1 MTDVMDIYES
11 RTRTEPS
18 TVARQD
24 CVLWPGREQLRALTP
39 AQMQHFAERGFLFLR
54 SFFSPEE
61 VAIFREELDCMR
73 ADPALQKMPE
83 CIRESSSG
91 EVRSIFNIHRVSP
104 LFAALASDSR
114 IVNAASQVLGSDVYM
129 HQSRI
134 NLKPGFRGEP
144 FYWHSDFET
153 WHIEDGMPRMRA
165 VSCSISLT
173 ANNRYNGPLMVMPGS
188 HRDYIACIGKTVSEN
203 YKQSLRKQET
213 GVPDDDSLTRLVDK
227 YGIVAPTGPAGSV
240 LLFDCNLMHGS
251 SSNLTPWPRSN
262 VFFVFNSMDN
272 QIGQPAGG
280 LEPRPEFVAS
290 REPAALQSRACDY
303 KALVRGWTDKA
314 RSR

>member
-1 MTDVMDIYES
+1 MDVYES
-11 RTRTEPS
+11 RTKSEPS
-18 TVARQD
+18 TVERQD
-24 CVLWPGREQLRALTP
+24 PVLWPGREQLRALTP
-39 AQMQHFAERGFLFLR
+39 SQVEHFLERGFLFLR

-61 VAIFREELDCMR
+61 VSIFREELECMSG
-73 ADPALQKMPE
+73 DPAVQEMPE
-83 CIRESSSG
+83 CIRESASG

-104 LFAALASDSR
+104 LFAALAGDSR
-114 IVNAASQVLGSDVYM
+114 IVNAASQILGSDVYM

-153 WHIEDGMPRMRA
+153 WHVEDGMPRMRA
-165 VSCSISLT
+165 ISCSISLT

-188 HRDYIACIGKTVSEN
+188 HREYISCVGKTASSEN

-213 GVPDDDSLTRLVDK
+213 GVPDDANLTRLVDRH
-227 YGIVAPTGPAGSV
+227 GIVAPTGPAGSV

-251 SSNLTPWPRSN
+251 SNNLTPWPRSN

-272 QIGQPAGG
+272 QLGPPAGG
-280 LEPRPEFVAS
+280 LKPRPEFVAS
-290 REPAALQSRACDY
+290 REGAALKPRACDY
-303 KALVRGWTDKA
+303 KTLVRGWTGKA
-314 RSR
+314 RAR